1 MSNTVLWILIL
12 AAIAVLA
19 VLIYNNYQE
28 KEYRRKIH
36 EQFGHSD
43 RDALLEK
50 NAQQV
55 RDGQRLT
62 KLKPVAKKAEPA
74 ATVKEEIKP
83 DIQSFALDDKQS
95 LNVEVSLGD
104 DEVSINNIEENE
116 DDDDDIS
123 IEVVDDKPQEK
134 TVTAN
139 LQKSETVNLNFD
151 KNETENSILSGKPQ
165 QSNEYKFVNITQPQL
180 DSTKPEST
188 NNLLISLD
196 DLKNAKLSWFNH
208 DFDYMAYVSLRH
220 PKELN
225 ALPRLSSGRHLYRII
240 GCTMDGQFQAADP
253 IPGVQYQ
260 AFAIGLQ
267 AISRSGLASSYELEQ
282 FGEKV
287 NEFAKNMN
295 GGLYLTDI
303 DKFLSKARP
312 LDALCAKVDQTIAIH
327 LVSRST
333 ITGTIMRSTLESNG
347 FELHPDGSF
356 YYPNYDEALFT
367 VVDLENRPFTAELLA
382 AQNYKGFSILF
393 DITNV
398 PPENKKNKN
407 NFNNFME
414 LTVKLS
420 GALGLDLVDDKLNEL
435 TPQWLRGIGEYIDE
449 RQKEMMAVGIVPGG
463 ELAKRLFS

>member
-1 MSNTVLWILIL
+1 MNNTVLWILIV
-12 AAIAVLA
+12 AAIAILA

-50 NAQQV
+50 SAQQV
-55 RDGQRLT
+55 RDGQRLV
-62 KLKPVAKKAEPA
+62 KPKPTEKKVEP
-74 ATVKEEIKP
+74 VKEKITP
-83 DIQSFALDDKQS
+83 DIPSFTLDDKQS
-95 LNVEVSLGD
+95 LNVEVDLSD
-104 DEVSINNIEENE
+104 DEVSISNIEEE
-116 DDDDDIS
+116 DKDAP
-123 IEVVDDKPQEK
+123 KPQESIVVNDVADAK
-134 TVTAN
+134 ESEVSN
-139 LQKSETVNLNFD
+139 SYDDKSKSD
-151 KNETENSILSGKPQ
+151 ETENSILSGKPQ

-188 NNLLISLD
+188 RNLLISLD

-208 DFDYMAYVSLRH
+208 DFDYMAYVSLRQ
-220 PKELN
+220 PKELS

-240 GCTMDGQFQAADP
+240 GCTMDGQFQPADP

-267 AISRSGLASSYELEQ
+267 AISRSGLASSYELGQ

-295 GGLYLTDI
+295 GGLYLTDV
-303 DKFLSKARP
+303 DKFLTNARP

-333 ITGTIMRSTLESNG
+333 ITGTIMRSTLELNG
-347 FELHPDGSF
+347 FELSHDGSF
-356 YYPNYDEALFT
+356 YYPNSDEALFT

-435 TPQWLRGIGEYIDE
+435 SPQWLRGIGEYIDE
-449 RQKEMMAVGIVPGG
+449 RQKEMLSVGIVPGG